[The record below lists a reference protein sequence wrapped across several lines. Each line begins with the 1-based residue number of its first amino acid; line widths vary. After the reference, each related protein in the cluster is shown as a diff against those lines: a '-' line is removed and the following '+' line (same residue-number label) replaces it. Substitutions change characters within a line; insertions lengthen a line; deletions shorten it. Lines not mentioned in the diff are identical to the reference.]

1 MNVFKN
7 HLLIFCLLFSSFS
20 FGQFSLSGKVIDEQ
34 GEPLIGATVFINE
47 ISIGSSSDIDG
58 KYLISNIK
66 NGEYSVTF
74 SAVGYKTVSEIIIIN
89 SNVNK
94 DLTLKEDVLLL
105 DEAVVIGYGTA
116 RTKDLTGSAAIIK
129 SEDFNKGSVT
139 TPEQLVM
146 GKVPGVKINS
156 NNGAPGSGSTIRI
169 RGGTSINASNDP
181 LIVIDGVPLDNGGV
195 AGAAN
200 PLNLI
205 NPNDIETFVVLKDAS
220 ATAIYGSR
228 GANGVILIT
237 TKKGSGNKINVNF
250 TTNNSLSTIVKYADF
265 LNADQYRNVVNEFG
279 TQNQIDNLGD
289 SSTNWQE
296 QIYRTAYINE
306 NNVSVT
312 GGIAGF
318 PFRFSAGNKHEE
330 GLLKRHQLDRYAAS
344 LNISPKF
351 LDDHIELELNSR
363 YVHTDNFFADQGAMW
378 AANNFDPTRPIFSQD
393 SIVSNNGDL
402 IRDTAYGGYYE
413 TVFTVG
419 SNAGK
424 PNRLA
429 VRNPL
434 GLINSKDDVSDVN
447 RFIGNAKLT
456 YNTHFL
462 SGLKAVLNVGTDIV
476 NSNGT
481 VFIPATAASNFFDG
495 GYSTQYDM
503 QKSNQLIE
511 GLLNYSNAETAENHR
526 LDLTAGYSFQEWSTL
541 MPSYPVLSEAGD
553 TTYAAGLPTDTK
565 NALLSYYSRG
575 IYSFKDKYIL
585 TATMRR
591 DGSSR
596 FSPENRW
603 GWFPSASAA
612 WIVSEESFLKNSD
625 FITYLKARAG
635 YGVTGQQDIFSDYP
649 YIPNY
654 VEGNSTAQYQFGN
667 QFISLL
673 RPNGYDYGI
682 HWEST
687 ASTNIGIDFGFLN
700 DRISGSFD
708 YYIKETSDLLASV
721 PPLAGTN
728 FTNFILTNVGSMK
741 NEGFEINLNLG
752 LLNTSTT
759 KIDLGLNATYNKNTV
774 TGLTFVA
781 DTTSLGIQV
790 GGISGGIGNTAQI
803 HTVGY
808 PTFTYF
814 FYEAVYDDNGN
825 PIEDQ
830 FIDQN
835 NDSIINIDDR
845 VRSKNPNPNWFLGA
859 NLNASYKNW
868 YVGTSMRAE
877 LGAHVYNNL
886 ASNYG
891 NLQAGSNTFNSQNI
905 HSSFLETNFIDNS
918 NEQLL
923 SDYFLEKANFLRMD
937 YFTLGYNFGNT
948 LSSNFSFNAAITVNN
963 VFVLTKYSGM
973 DPEVVGGIDNT
984 IYPRPRIFSLNLTF
998 DI

>member
-7 HLLIFCLLFSSFS
+7 YLLFIGILISSFS
-20 FGQFSLSGKVIDEQ
+20 FGQYSLSGKIIDQ
-34 GEPLIGATVFINE
+34 DGEPLIGATIFINE
-47 ISIGSSSDIDG
+47 MSSGSSSGKDG
-58 KYLISNIK
+58 KYFINNIQK
-66 NGEYSVTF
+66 GDYSVTF
-74 SAVGYKTVSEIIIIN
+74 SAVGFKKVTETILIN
-89 SNVNK
+89 TDVLRNLS
-94 DLTLKEDVLLL
+94 LMEDVLLL
-105 DEAVVIGYGTA
+105 NEAVVIGYGTA
-116 RTKDLTGSAAIIK
+116 RTKDITGSAAIIK

-139 TPEQLVM
+139 TPEQLLM

-181 LIVIDGVPLDNGGV
+181 LIVIDGVPLDNGGI

-200 PLNLI
+200 PLSLI
-205 NPNDIETFVVLKDAS
+205 NPNDIENFVVLKDAS

-237 TKKGSGNKINVNF
+237 TKKGSGDKINVNF
-250 TTNNSLSTIVKYADF
+250 TTNNSLSSIVKYANF
-265 LNADQYRNVVNEFG
+265 LNADDYRNVVNDFG

-306 NNVSVT
+306 NNVSVS
-312 GGIAGF
+312 GGIAGV

-330 GLLKRHQLDRYAAS
+330 GLLKRHQLDRYATS

-351 LDDHIELELNSR
+351 LNDHIELELNSR
-363 YVHTDNFFADQGAMW
+363 YVHTDNFFTDQGAIW
-378 AANNFDPTRPIFSQD
+378 AANNFDPTRPILS
-393 SIVSNNGDL
+393 G
-402 IRDTAYGGYYE
+402 DTAYGGYYE
-413 TVFTVG
+413 TVFNVG
-419 SNAGK
+419 ANAGK

-434 GLINSKDDVSDVN
+434 GLINLKNDVSDVN

-476 NSNGT
+476 NSNGS
-481 VFIPATAASNFFDG
+481 VMIPSTAASNFFDG
-495 GYSTQYDM
+495 GYSTRYDM
-503 QKSNQLIE
+503 EKSNQLIE
-511 GLLNYSNAETAENHR
+511 GLLNYSNAETAEDHR
-526 LDLTAGYSFQEWSTL
+526 IDFTAGYSFQEWSTL
-541 MPSYPVLSEAGD
+541 MPAYPVLSEAGD

-575 IYSFKDKYIL
+575 IYSYKDKYVV
-585 TATMRR
+585 TATIRR

-612 WIVSEESFLKNSD
+612 WIISEESFLKNSD
-625 FITYLKARAG
+625 FITYLKARVG

-687 ASTNIGIDFGFLN
+687 ASSNIGIDFGLLN
-700 DRISGSFD
+700 DKLSGSFD

-741 NEGFEINLNLG
+741 NEGFEMNLNLG
-752 LLNTSTT
+752 LFNTRST

-803 HTVGY
+803 HSVGY

-814 FYEAVYDDNGN
+814 FYEATYDDNGN

-830 FIDQN
+830 FTDQN
-835 NDSIINIDDR
+835 NDSVVNIDDR
-845 VRSKNPNPNWFLGA
+845 IRSKNPNPNWFLGA
-859 NLNASYKNW
+859 NLNASHKNW

-877 LGAHVYNNL
+877 LGAHIYNNL

-905 HSSFLETNFIDNS
+905 HSSFLETNFLENS

-937 YFTLGYNFGNT
+937 YFTLGYNFGNK
-948 LSSNFSFNAAITVNN
+948 LSDKFSLNAAITVNN
-963 VFVLTKYSGM
+963 VFVLTQYTGM

-984 IYPRPRIFSLNLTF
+984 IYPRPRIYSLNLTF
-998 DI
+998 DF